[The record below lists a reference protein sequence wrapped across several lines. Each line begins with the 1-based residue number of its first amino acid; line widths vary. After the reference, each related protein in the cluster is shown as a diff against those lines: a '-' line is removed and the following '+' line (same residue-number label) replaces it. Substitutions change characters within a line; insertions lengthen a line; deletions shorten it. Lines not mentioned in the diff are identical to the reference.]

1 MEKISVWSDLE
12 LIGEKLGYPIYLF
25 RDGYCAKS
33 MECENQTAIAVVR
46 KLPRSGKLQIFTVA
60 SDFPQTQFEVLA
72 VSSFSEECDD
82 AWNFQKALL
91 QVLNGCKLDDSRLAR
106 VFLTEGKN
114 ADVQKYV
121 REYPYLAANEI
132 ACFLR
137 NPNLRDKVVK
147 DWLLWLAKHINPS
160 ENNDEQGTYLEVH
173 TLRIVSSLKLDLMT
187 WFLKTFL
194 KDLYRIEI
202 ASELNKTLL
211 KRCFEADRVDVVNV
225 YLAEL
230 VKINGTYGFGGQET
244 LEFLWTEVAHYPRF
258 AIWYANEYL
267 PKTTRDA

>member
-121 REYPYLAANEI
+121 REYPYLAAIEI

-147 DWLLWLAKHINPS
+147 DWLLWHAKHVQTPFA
-160 ENNDEQGTYLEVH
+160 DGKTYFIFNASK
-173 TLRIVSSLKLDLMT
+173 IVASLKIELLG
-187 WFLKTFL
+187 WFIQTFL
-194 KDLYRIEI
+194 KEFFGTDVFAETEH
-202 ASELNKTLL
+202 ALL
-211 KRCFEADRVDVVNV
+211 KRCLDLGRVDLVNI
-225 YLAEL
+225 YLTEL
-230 VKINGTYGFGGQET
+230 KLLNGFYGLCGGDVFGLMQAASVKNPK
-244 LEFLWTEVAHYPRF
+244 VA
-258 AIWYANEYL
+258 AWYANEYL
-267 PKTTRDA
+267 PKTTRNA